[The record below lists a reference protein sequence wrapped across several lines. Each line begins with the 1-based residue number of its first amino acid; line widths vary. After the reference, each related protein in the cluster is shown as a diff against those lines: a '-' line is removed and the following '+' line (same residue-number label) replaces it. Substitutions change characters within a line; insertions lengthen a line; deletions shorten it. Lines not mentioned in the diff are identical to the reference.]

1 MIPYILLGDEVL
13 FFINE
18 ALVSLLFFDVP
29 QHIEEKTNT
38 GNLRKQHFHSDHTG
52 SFFDPFTSFI
62 HFQKNFLVN
71 IQL

>member
-38 GNLRKQHFHSDHTG
+38 GNLRK
-52 SFFDPFTSFI
+52 
-62 HFQKNFLVN
+62 
-71 IQL
+71 